1 MLNIYP
7 HIVRRPA
14 ETMGTVLLKKKVLIE
29 LIEKLHVS
37 LKLGMHMPILFD
49 NLYNLFIVDRLE
61 ILVVLSYGTEK

>member
-1 MLNIYP
+1 M
-7 HIVRRPA
+7 R
-14 ETMGTVLLKKKVLIE
+14 TVLLKKEALIE
-29 LIEKLHVS
+29 LIEKLHIS